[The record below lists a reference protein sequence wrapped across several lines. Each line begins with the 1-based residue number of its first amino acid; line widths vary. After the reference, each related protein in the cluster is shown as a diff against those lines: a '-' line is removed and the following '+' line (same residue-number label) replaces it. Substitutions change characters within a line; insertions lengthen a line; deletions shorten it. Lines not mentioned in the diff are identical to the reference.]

1 MIFCRRWSTA
11 EIGYDL
17 IEAVEE
23 DGEREVAHE
32 LEDRRHDVLD
42 HEAEEGRLGEPVAD
56 GVLPRVAVGVVGQQG
71 HAVELDAV
79 CDASNI

>member
-11 EIGYDL
+11 EIWNYL

-32 LEDRRHDVLD
+32 LEDGRHDVLD
-42 HEAEEGRLGEPVAD
+42 HEAEEGGLGEPVRD
-56 GVLPRVAVGVVGQQG
+56 GVLPRVARVGLEG
-71 HAVELDAV
+71 HAVELEAV
-79 CDASNI
+79 CNIY